1 MESTKSILNIQSE
14 DSKSYQS
21 SVGAVYFFHD
31 SFQHGLRDPHTQ
43 IFQVVDDFDRSHAQ
57 ALPNISIAAVEV
69 GQTGRLLV
77 RMEVAAAALRLPV
90 GQWAVVANRHGRRN
104 LVGDVFQEGRVVF
117 ELLLLRLH
125 LLSGTAAERAT
136 PGCVVQAGLI
146 SHGHV
151 AVVKARLFPLVI
163 LLQVLPQGPLV
174 IHLCQT
180 GKEKLVNFPV
190 AILVLANNCTTD
202 LELNFGV

>member
-1 MESTKSILNIQSE
+1 MMEITKSIVNIQCE

-31 SFQHGLRDPHTQ
+31 SFQHGLRDPHAQ

-69 GQTGRLLV
+69 GQTGRLWV
-77 RMEVAAAALRLPV
+77 RMEVAAAALRFPV
-90 GQWAVVANRHGRRN
+90 GQWTVVANRHGRRN

-151 AVVKARLFPLVI
+151 AVVQARLFPLVI

-180 GKEKLVNFPV
+180 GKEKLMTNLPV
-190 AILVLANNCTTD
+190 AFLVLANYCTTWS
-202 LELNFGV
+202 